1 MYVFLLFFA
10 FTTNNIHENCEY
22 SSISICNVK
31 QRSSYDNTRSFY
43 ATGCNKALRNWMK
56 GIYDLQHY
64 YYDRYDSLCLIHKI
78 QKRKMNLLL

>member
-31 QRSSYDNTRSFY
+31 QRSSYDNTRSLY
-43 ATGCNKALRNWMK
+43 TTDCNKALRNWMK
-56 GIYDLQHY
+56 EGFMICNTITTIATI
-64 YYDRYDSLCLIHKI
+64 RFV
-78 QKRKMNLLL
+78 